1 MKRDI
6 YKELLEWKNDTDRKP
21 LILKGARQV
30 GKTYILKAFGEN
42 EYQDVAYF
50 NFEEDSNLNDFFQG
64 RIQPD
69 KIINKLSIYL
79 ESTILPEK
87 TLIIFD
93 EIQNSPETLNSLKYF
108 HENANHYHIAA
119 AGSLLG
125 IKIGQSAPFPVGKVN
140 FLDLFPF
147 SFGEF
152 LEGIGKSQLRNYLQH
167 KRDFQPIEAGFHGDL
182 IDFLR
187 LYFFIGGMPEAI
199 LKYRFDRD
207 LNKVR
212 KVQTELL
219 SAYTF
224 DFSKYASKSD
234 AIKITNIWN
243 AIPGQLAKENKKFM
257 FSQVSKNSRS
267 RDYAEALQWLVDAG
281 LIYKS
286 YNVKTPKIPLSG
298 YKEEN
303 IFKIFLLDT
312 GLLAAM
318 LDLSQKTIIERNRLF
333 SEYNGAF
340 VENFVAQELRAEYNN
355 DLYYWT
361 SKSTA
366 EVDFIIQHHE
376 QIFPLEVK
384 SGFSK
389 KKKSLKIYA
398 EKYHPPV
405 LSRATLMNYKHDG
418 EVKNYPLYDVSSF
431 PDFVSSPKSRMSIKN

>member
-79 ESTILPEK
+79 ESKILPEK

-93 EIQNSPETLNSLKYF
+93 EIQNSPETLNCLKYF

-147 SFGEF
+147 SFREF

-167 KRDFQPIEAGFHGDL
+167 KMDFQPIEAGFHSDL
-182 IDFLR
+182 TDFLR
-187 LYFFIGGMPEAI
+187 LYFFVGGMPEAI
-199 LKYRFDRD
+199 LKYRFDGD
-207 LNKVR
+207 LKKVR

-234 AIKITNIWN
+234 AIKITTIWN

-267 RDYAEALQWLVDAG
+267 RDYAEAMQWLVDAG
-281 LIYKS
+281 LVYKS
-286 YNVKTPKIPLSG
+286 YNVKIPRIPLSG

-340 VENFVAQELRAEYNN
+340 VENFVAQELRTEYNN

-376 QIFPLEVK
+376 EIFPLEVK

-389 KKKSLKIYA
+389 RKKSLKIYA

-431 PDFVSSPKSRMSIKN
+431 PDFI